1 VNYRY
6 ILQRIVLA
14 GVVILGVTFVV
25 FMIVQLI
32 PGDPARISLGLQ
44 GSNQELVEARRE
56 RMGLNDPILTQY
68 VNWVSDALRGDL
80 GASLITQQSVSAQVA
95 QRLPTTLQL
104 AVLAMAIGAAIAFP
118 LGIAAALRPNSR
130 VDVTASI
137 LSQVGVAIPDFWLGI
152 LLVLL
157 FSTTLG
163 WLPPS
168 GYTPISEDFGDWLA
182 HMILPAMTAGLISA
196 SIQTRFIRSAMLEVL
211 GENYINTARA
221 KGLPAAVVIRRHA
234 LRNAMITI
242 VTILGLQVTALLSA
256 VAVIEIVFN
265 LPGLGRLAL
274 DAVLDRDYTLL
285 QGTVFV
291 VAVMV
296 TFLNLAVDMTYFFL
310 DPRIERA

>member
-6 ILQRIVLA
+6 ILQRILLA

-56 RMGLNDPILTQY
+56 RMGLNDPVLTQY
-68 VNWVSDALRGDL
+68 VTWVTDALRGDL
-80 GASLITQQSVSAQVA
+80 GASLITQQSVSAQIA

-104 AVLAMAIGAAIAFP
+104 AVLAMVIGAAIAFP

-130 VDVTASI
+130 IDVTASI